1 MKNCN
6 DIIHYE
12 IYFNSTNKS
21 YGWGCIKIKKK
32 KKNYISNNSERR
44 ENIGEHEGTKQ
55 NKFCPII
62 PCGLA
67 IKIYE

>member
-32 KKNYISNNSERR
+32 KKNYISNNSERLLGNMKELNR
-44 ENIGEHEGTKQ
+44 INSV
-55 NKFCPII
+55 P
-62 PCGLA
+62 
-67 IKIYE
+67 